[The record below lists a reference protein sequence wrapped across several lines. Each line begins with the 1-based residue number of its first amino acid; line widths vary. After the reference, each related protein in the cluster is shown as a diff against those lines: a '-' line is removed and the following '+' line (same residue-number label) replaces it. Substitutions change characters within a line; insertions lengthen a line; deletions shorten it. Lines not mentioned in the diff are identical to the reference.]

1 MGFKPGQSGNPAGKP
16 KGAKDKRTE
25 LRALLQPHAED
36 LVKKVVEMALAG
48 DTTALRICV
57 DRIIPTIK
65 AKDAPISIGR
75 LTGSLA
81 DRGKVVLDA
90 LSDGSI
96 TPDEA
101 NAVMQAISA
110 QARIVETD
118 ELARRVAA
126 LEKANGTP
134 ETTG

>member
-1 MGFKPGQSGNPAGKP
+1 MTYKPGQSGNPAGKP

-48 DTTALRICV
+48 DTAALRICV

-81 DRGKVVLDA
+81 DQGKVVLDA

-126 LEKANGTP
+126 LEKANGASK
-134 ETTG
+134 ED